1 MASFTVSYSSNCR
14 GGSAYS
20 DRSYV
25 ICVDTGSK
33 NQRLNQATTEALLIK
48 QDGPCNLENIKIRTS
63 LKVKTYTS
71 VADYISGVGNVLE
84 TPTPWAFVKVLVG
97 NRWIKGPLFYT
108 NTQPSTDS
116 PQEPS
121 FVAESCDKSR
131 PNRQNAC
138 SVVPEDTNHH
148 EDDDIEV
155 SGDAILPAT
164 APEIERPID
173 RSFADY
179 PGMSE
184 EYRVRFRPVSGVH
197 SPGTWSGNGV
207 ISRQGYYQNCVTKN
221 GYHNYTIRLD
231 KMAQTHDKIYD
242 QNLYSVSEYA
252 EIGLGQWVE
261 AVDAWSRI
269 EIKVGDRWMLGTFA
283 AKKLFNIEVKENQ
296 HGVLIEYRGL
306 SPEN

>member
-1 MASFTVSYSSNCR
+1 MTSFTVTYSSNCR
-14 GGSAYS
+14 GGSSYS
-20 DRSYV
+20 DKSYV

-33 NQRLNQATTEALLIK
+33 NQRLNQDKTEALLIK
-48 QDGPCNLENIKIRTS
+48 QDGPYDLENIKIRTC
-63 LKVKTYTS
+63 LKAKTYTS
-71 VADYISGVGNVLE
+71 VADYIREVGNVVE
-84 TPTPWAFVKVLVG
+84 TPTPWSFVKVLVG
-97 NRWIKGPLFYT
+97 DRWIKGPLFYT

-121 FVAESCDKSR
+121 VGAESCDESR
-131 PNRQNAC
+131 PTRQNSC
-138 SVVPEDTNHH
+138 SVVSGDTNYH
-148 EDDDIEV
+148 EDDKEEDI
-155 SGDAILPAT
+155 GDAILPAT
-164 APEIERPID
+164 APEMDHPID

-197 SPGTWSGNGV
+197 TPGTWSGNGV

-231 KMAQTHDKIYD
+231 EIAQTHDKIHE

-283 AKKLFNIEVKENQ
+283 AKKLFNIEVQENQ
-296 HGVLIEYRGL
+296 HGVLTEFRGL
-306 SPEN
+306 NPEN

>member
-1 MASFTVSYSSNCR
+1 MTSFTVTYSSNCR
-14 GGSAYS
+14 GGSSYS
-20 DRSYV
+20 DKSYV

-33 NQRLNQATTEALLIK
+33 NQRLNQDKTEALLIK
-48 QDGPCNLENIKIRTS
+48 QDGPYDLENIKIRTC
-63 LKVKTYTS
+63 LKAKTYTS
-71 VADYISGVGNVLE
+71 VADYIREVGNVVE
-84 TPTPWAFVKVLVG
+84 TPNPWSFVKVLVG
-97 NRWIKGPLFYT
+97 DRWIKGPLFYT

-121 FVAESCDKSR
+121 FVAESCDESR
-131 PNRQNAC
+131 PTRQNSF
-138 SVVPEDTNHH
+138 SVVPGDTNYH
-148 EDDDIEV
+148 EDDKKEDV
-155 SGDAILPAT
+155 GDAILPAT
-164 APEIERPID
+164 APEMDRPID

-179 PGMSE
+179 SGMSE

-197 SPGTWSGNGV
+197 TPGTWSGNGV

-231 KMAQTHDKIYD
+231 QIAQTHDKIHE

-283 AKKLFNIEVKENQ
+283 AKKLFNIEVQENQ
-296 HGVLIEYRGL
+296 HGVLTEFRGL
-306 SPEN
+306 NPKN